1 MTLYS
6 MVDFTMLVKD
16 CGAQLLA
23 VLVLH
28 QSDLLLGGLPTMAM
42 SPTCPPSPPC
52 YLPIA
57 GTVVGKAPGR
67 VHTPVGL
74 RTSPMGPTAAPRSPA
89 VWFCVRKDTYPGG
102 ATRRHCRSLGGGEA
116 VYRQEETY
124 ALGSSF
130 HPQQGGLAGGN
141 S

>member
-1 MTLYS
+1 MTSYS
-6 MVDFTMLVKD
+6 MVGFTMLIKD
-16 CGAQLLA
+16 CGSQLLA
-23 VLVLH
+23 VLVLFR
-28 QSDLLLGGLPTMAM
+28 SVLLLGGLPAMAM
-42 SPTCPPSPPC
+42 SPTCPC

-57 GTVVGKAPGR
+57 GAVVGKVPGR

-74 RTSPMGPTAAPRSPA
+74 HTSPLGPTAAPRSPT
-89 VWFCVRKDTYPGG
+89 VQFSVRRDKYPCV

-130 HPQQGGLAGGN
+130 RPPHGGLAGG
-141 S
+141 SS